1 MAPIREHNRA
11 ALALK
16 ATYGSMAEFKNA
28 VTDYSLAHQFPH
40 KWAASKKDWA
50 IAVCQRSS
58 TTCNFRV
65 RAKYN
70 NKLER
75 FQVTVFQEGHTC
87 AGLGDPKRAKHN
99 DHKYLVELVRN
110 NITVDHS
117 TKDAQIVSHLKQ
129 VHGITVP
136 QQSANKA
143 RLAILGSRQE
153 DQLAD
158 LFIEALQHSRKLNCT
173 PASGNTGLVRGS
185 TGKEY
190 NVKLAADPL
199 TSLSSCS
206 CGVPQL
212 MLLPCAHI
220 CALAASLKKAAVLY
234 AHSYWSTK
242 HWRATYQKA
251 YIVAE
256 LDNLDANELD
266 APETSTRQKK
276 GRPQKQRREAGKGGS
291 STREPV
297 AAFCSRSSEQPHH
310 ASKASSTF
318 ITTTTTSTHPS
329 IHSTQPSPPRSPS
342 HPPHFNKQTTI
353 IMADWDNVTVIGS
366 KARPAGA
373 GGAKVGPTAYERAKE
388 VGAITDNDR
397 KVAAGTNKGHAP
409 VDHQR
414 IAKLD
419 RENEV
424 APPPK
429 VAPSVGRAIQQARMA
444 KELTQKDL
452 GTKINEKPQVIA
464 EYESGKAVPNAQI
477 LSKME
482 RMLGVKLRGKDIGAP
497 FGPPSKK

>member
-70 NKLER
+70 NELER

-153 DQLAD
+153 DQLAE
-158 LFIEALQHSRKLNCT
+158 FRQIEAWLR
-173 PASGNTGLVRGS
+173 LVK
-185 TGKEY
+185 T
-190 NVKLAADPL
+190 NDADAHVEHKAENGRF
-199 TSLSSCS
+199 SS
-206 CGVPQL
+206 
-212 MLLPCAHI
+212 
-220 CALAASLKKAAVLY
+220 ASLKKAAVLY

-276 GRPQKQRREAGKGGS
+276 GRPQNQRREAGKGGS

-297 AAFCSRSSEQPHH
+297 AAFCSRCGEPDH
-310 ASKASSTF
+310 T
-318 ITTTTTSTHPS
+318 
-329 IHSTQPSPPRSPS
+329 
-342 HPPHFNKQTTI
+342 
-353 IMADWDNVTVIGS
+353 
-366 KARPAGA
+366 ARQCR
-373 GGAKVGPTAYERAKE
+373 TA
-388 VGAITDNDR
+388 
-397 KVAAGTNKGHAP
+397 H
-409 VDHQR
+409 
-414 IAKLD
+414 
-419 RENEV
+419 
-424 APPPK
+424 
-429 VAPSVGRAIQQARMA
+429 
-444 KELTQKDL
+444 
-452 GTKINEKPQVIA
+452 
-464 EYESGKAVPNAQI
+464 
-477 LSKME
+477 
-482 RMLGVKLRGKDIGAP
+482 
-497 FGPPSKK
+497 